1 MLTRPLNIS
10 CDFDGTLMQ
19 NPYWRLHLKPWLIS
33 FSQSHHQ
40 SWSQLW
46 QLMRQ
51 ESLSRLQKGQSTKA
65 YDWKDI
71 VQTLFQTHLPDPVV
85 PPRAQVLPLV
95 YPDVWDFLHWSVSYP
110 VRLHLVTNG
119 FMTNQLPYLKA
130 LGWDKI
136 LASWTGSESGFTKP
150 DPRIFDSIPDL
161 DVHIGDRLAHDVLG
175 AKRASI
181 FAVHL
186 RRNDVGEEQD
196 GLDPLSPAHCQ
207 ADLTIKTLKEMPEA
221 IARLLPNIMTRKAGW
236 VCKEF

>member
-33 FSQSHHQ
+33 FGQSRRQ
-40 SWSQLW
+40 SWPELW
-46 QLMRQ
+46 QLMLQ
-51 ESLSRLQKGQSTKA
+51 ESLLRLQKGQSAGA

-71 VQTLFQTHLPDPVV
+71 VHTLFQAYLPDPAV
-85 PPRAQVLPLV
+85 PPRSQVLPLV
-95 YPDVWDFLHWSVSYP
+95 YPDVWDFLHWSFNYP

-136 LASWTGSESGFTKP
+136 LASWTGSERGFTKP
-150 DPRIFDSIPDL
+150 DPRIFDGIPDL
-161 DVHIGDRLAHDVLG
+161 DIHIGDRLAHDVLG
-175 AKRASI
+175 AKRASV

-186 RRNDVGEEQD
+186 KRHDVGEEQD
-196 GLDPLSPAHCQ
+196 GWDPLSPAHCQ
-207 ADLTIKTLKEMPEA
+207 ADLTIKTLEEMPKA
-221 IARLLPNIMTRKAGW
+221 IQLLLPTIVIRKAGW
-236 VCKEF
+236 L